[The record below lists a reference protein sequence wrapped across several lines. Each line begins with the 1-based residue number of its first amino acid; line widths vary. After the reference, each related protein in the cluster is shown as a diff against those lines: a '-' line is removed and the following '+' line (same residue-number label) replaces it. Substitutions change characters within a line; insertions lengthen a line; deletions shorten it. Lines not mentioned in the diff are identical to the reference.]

1 MMRRRIIL
9 SSALTLSIVLVS
21 LTSTD
26 WHVGAEPPQRF
37 VFDTGLIKV
46 GAGQLVLVFVAAGD
60 FNGDGSVSGTDFV
73 VRRFEHA
80 QGPCT
85 GDGVCRQVIE
95 SQTVSDPTR
104 LLPGQAASIAVDPS
118 DPTGNTVRAVVVSNK
133 RSARVT
139 ASFIDTV
146 TGKTTSHIIVAN
158 TDGDIH

>member
-1 MMRRRIIL
+1 MKRK
-9 SSALTLSIVLVS
+9 LTLLIALALGIVLVS
-21 LTSTD
+21 LANTG
-26 WHVGAEPPQRF
+26 WPVGAEPPQRF

-46 GAGQLVLVFVAAGD
+46 GTGQLVLVSVAAGD

-73 VRRFEHA
+73 VRRFEYA

-85 GDGVCRQVIE
+85 GDDVCRQAIE

-104 LLPGQAASIAVDPS
+104 LMPGQAASIVVDPS

-139 ASFIDTV
+139 ASIIDTV
-146 TGKTTSHIIVAN
+146 TGKTTSQIIVAN

>member
-1 MMRRRIIL
+1 MKRK
-9 SSALTLSIVLVS
+9 LTLSIALALGIVLVS

-26 WHVGAEPPQRF
+26 WPVGAEPPQRF

-46 GAGQLVLVFVAAGD
+46 GAGQLPLVSVAAGD

-73 VRRFEHA
+73 VRRFEYA

-85 GDGVCRQVIE
+85 GDGVCRQAIE
-95 SQTVSDPTR
+95 SQTISDPMR

-118 DPTGNTVRAVVVSNK
+118 DPTGGIYVRAVVVSNK
-133 RSARVT
+133 RSALVT
-139 ASFIDTV
+139 ASIIDTV